1 MRENSE
7 SRMSDTA
14 LVVMA
19 RYPIFGTTKTRLAR
33 TLGDEATLQLYQAF
47 LIDLAGHFASADDHL
62 DLHWAYT
69 PADVDYAAFM
79 ASLVPGLAHPM
90 RDFAQQG
97 ADLGARLLHV
107 FQWTRQ
113 QGYNATIVI
122 GSDSPHITR
131 ELVTQAQAA
140 LQEADVVLG
149 PADDGGYYLI
159 AMRES
164 HDVFTEIPM
173 STSVVTERTIAR
185 AEQLG
190 LTVRLIAPLFDVDE
204 HADLLRLAELLR
216 ENNALAPA
224 TAAQIA
230 NMRSI
235 YGHDCIHPRVAA
247 GGYPARIDL
256 P

>member
-1 MRENSE
+1 
-7 SRMSDTA
+7 MSKTA

-19 RYPIFGTTKTRLAR
+19 RYPTLGTTKTRLAR

-47 LIDLAGHFASADDHL
+47 LIDLAGHFAVSDDHL

-69 PADVDYAAFM
+69 PADVDYTAFL
-79 ASLVPGLAHPM
+79 AELVPDLAHLM
-90 RDFAQQG
+90 RVFAQQG
-97 ADLGARLLHV
+97 ADLAARLLHA

-113 QGYNATIVI
+113 QGYAATIVI
-122 GSDSPHITR
+122 GSDSPHLTR
-131 ELVTQAQAA
+131 ELVAQAQAA
-140 LQEADVVLG
+140 LHGADVVLG

-159 AMRES
+159 AMREP
-164 HDVFTEIPM
+164 HDVFTDIPM

-190 LTVRLIAPLFDVDE
+190 LTARLIAPLFDVDE

-235 YGHDCIHPRVAA
+235 YDHDRTYPRVAA
-247 GGYPARIDL
+247 GGSPAHIDL
-256 P
+256 PGANQPL